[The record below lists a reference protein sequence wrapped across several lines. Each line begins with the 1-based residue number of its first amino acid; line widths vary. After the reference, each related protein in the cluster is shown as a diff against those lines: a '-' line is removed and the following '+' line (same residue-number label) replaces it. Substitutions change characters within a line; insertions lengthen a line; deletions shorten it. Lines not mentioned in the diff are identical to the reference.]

1 MGEAEAADQAE
12 EAAEEKEE
20 EAVDILTADELRLT
34 PHSSPAPTPP

>member
-20 EAVDILTADELRLT
+20 DAVDILTHESLLT
-34 PHSSPAPTPP
+34 PHSSPVPTPP